1 MSRSGPSRGRAVLRL
16 RYASELW
23 RQYVDQNPLPQLDR
37 WLAAALRQYPQFG
50 RKDRRAYS
58 EILFAAA
65 RFGYLAVFFDFTR
78 RGGAWSGSILGE
90 REMASLLQA
99 FAQDY
104 AAPEAAA
111 SALRQLPAEL
121 VLRVVG
127 RRYRHEALDE
137 WPLAGLEAEADDAL
151 IDQLLDVLCR
161 WQAAAGDLSA
171 RLLWQGIPLW
181 FAAPLA
187 ARVSRSGWSV
197 PELDAFLAAQAR
209 QPPLWLRLNH
219 IERKDEVLREL
230 AEHELAAVAAGQAI
244 RVSGERSIQ
253 PLHAYRTGA
262 IEIQDWA
269 SQQIGRA
276 VTVQPGDLVWD
287 ACAGGGGKSVQLAA
301 ALAGTGALYASDIRQ
316 HKLAEVL
323 RRASR
328 AGFDNVHT
336 SVWSG
341 DGLPLFASDVVRQGF
356 DWVLVDAP
364 CTSSGTWRRSPDARF
379 RVTAAGVRELQALQL
394 RLLTNAAA
402 GVRSAG
408 RMVYSTCSWLVDE
421 NETVVERFLASSP
434 GFVLEDS
441 SLHGCPAEDS
451 DTMFSAVIRRDA

>member
-1 MSRSGPSRGRAVLRL
+1 MLRL

-23 RQYVDQNPLPQLDR
+23 RQYIGQNPLPQLDR
-37 WLAAALRQYPQFG
+37 WLATALRQYPQFG

-65 RFGYLAVFFDFTR
+65 RFGYLAAFFDFAR
-78 RGGAWSGSILGE
+78 RSGTWNGSILGE
-90 REMASLLQA
+90 RDMASLLQA
-99 FAQDY
+99 FAQNY

-127 RRYRHEALDE
+127 CRYRRETFGE

-161 WQAAAGDLSA
+161 LQTATDDLSA

-187 ARVSRSGWSV
+187 ARVSRSRWSGA
-197 PELDAFLAAQAR
+197 ELDAFLAAQAR

-230 AEHELAAVAAGQAI
+230 AEHGLTAVAAGQAI

-253 PLHAYRTGA
+253 PLHAYQSGA

-276 VTVQPGDLVWD
+276 VAVQPGDLVWD

-301 ALAGTGALYASDIRQ
+301 ALAGTGALYASDIRE

-323 RRASR
+323 RRTSR
-328 AGFDNVHT
+328 AGFDNIRT
-336 SVWSG
+336 LAWSG
-341 DGLPLFASDVVRQGF
+341 SKLPLFAANVARQGF

-379 RVTAAGVRELQALQL
+379 RVTAASVRELQVLQL

-402 GVRSAG
+402 GVRLAG

-421 NETVVERFLASSP
+421 NETVVERFLASNP
-434 GFVLEDS
+434 GFVLERIG
-441 SLHGCPAEDS
+441 LHGCPAEDA
-451 DTMFSAVIRRDA
+451 DTMFSGVMRRIA